1 VTAPRYRESI
11 RAFVE
16 QGRAQGKPVAVT
28 EFGCATF
35 RGAGEVGGTGDAMI
49 VWGDDGRAARLKGEC
64 VRDEQEQVSYLR
76 ELLDVFETEGVDAAF
91 LYTFARYDLP
101 HREDPFLDLDRASA
115 GIVKVF
121 DDRSGQIVQRYPD
134 MPWEPKPAFDAL
146 AERFAFGAIMER

>member
-35 RGAGEVGGTGDAMI
+35 RGANEVGGTGDAMI
-49 VWGDDGRAARLKGEC
+49 EWGSDGRPAGLNGEY
-64 VRDEQEQVSYLR
+64 VRDEDEQVIYLR
-76 ELLDVFETEGVDAAF
+76 ELLDVFDTEGVDAAF

-101 HREDPFLDLDRASA
+101 HREDPLLDLDRASA
-115 GIVKVF
+115 GVVKVLGG
-121 DDRSGQIVQRYPD
+121 DEGTADQAGRRYPD

-146 AERFAFGAIMER
+146 AEWSGR